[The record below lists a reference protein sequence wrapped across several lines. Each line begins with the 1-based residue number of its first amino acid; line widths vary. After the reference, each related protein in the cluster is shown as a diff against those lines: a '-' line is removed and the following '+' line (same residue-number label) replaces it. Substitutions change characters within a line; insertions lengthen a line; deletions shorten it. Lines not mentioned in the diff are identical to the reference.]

1 MRVASEEELEAA
13 ARAPAGASVAYVF
26 TARRAAEVSEQL
38 EVTLSA
44 GDALTDQWLALL
56 RDAMEV
62 PAAMSEDQ
70 FKEELQAQGFVER
83 VSVPAEEDQR
93 LASVTKLCDASTA
106 DISTL
111 YAVDPI
117 PLGEGRF
124 SKVYSVVEEATGQVL
139 ALKELDIVAIVEDDE
154 GLEMLEAEVLALKRA
169 GNAWHT
175 VRLHKV
181 VRSPDAIY
189 LAMDRVPGR
198 TLVDVVDEHGAL
210 KSSYVRHLMQQLLT
224 ALTALAEVG
233 VVHRDV
239 KPENIMVSEEETERP
254 HLTLID
260 FGYAALLGEAADG
273 GGGPME
279 LTGVAGSPEYA
290 APEVLSWIEAEAD
303 ATGEVEGEPYDAGCD
318 VWSVGVTAH
327 VLLCIELPFDLPK
340 EATEEA
346 LVAAARNVDLSFR
359 RLKGEARVRRGKMM
373 ARLEGEAT
381 MAPAREFVRACM
393 TVARKERPTAQQLLG
408 HSWILGPT
416 AAVSNGEID
425 RTATTP
431 TPTSTIPTP
440 AHTIPTA
447 AAAPTAPAPA
457 HAPALTPAE
466 DEAAEALA
474 KLEALSLSA
483 PPQSIPRLE
492 GMELT
497 SQSMRPSSELT
508 SQSMRPSSEL
518 TSQSITEQR
527 PSSELSADATPL
539 LASDR
544 AACRA
549 ESPHPNM
556 ERGTYG
562 EALKQAIT
570 PVEEVA
576 LPNME
581 KEAPKLAITVAE
593 ITPAQEAALKQM
605 QSGAAGS
612 ISGSISTSPA
622 ISQQSPEAKR
632 IVTVEA
638 RVARPAIS
646 QHPPEAQ
653 RIVTVEIVARP
664 AISQQSTEAQRIV
677 TVERAV
683 ILPSR
688 DSPEIPRDSPEAR
701 VARARAR
708 TSTSSRSSL
717 LHVSAAAADEGAVAC
732 ASAVACTS
740 AVACASAAVQSQ
752 RDGSGD
758 EDLDPDYRPVD
769 SARSP
774 AEGGLPNAW
783 RPALS
788 EELARL
794 RVAHARVSAE
804 LEAAKVNATNEEQRR
819 QALEARASAAQAQA
833 AQLAASLG
841 DRLRQAEQ
849 RAAQLEARLG
859 VERGTQQQPDQGA
872 VSGAPEPPDQ
882 KEGAVSGAPEPPDQK
897 EGAVSGA
904 PEPSDQK
911 EGAVSGAPEPPD
923 QKEEVKAIFAEM
935 INEGAGPKPPAAP
948 KVEEVE
954 GVNGLPPQY
963 AAALE
968 VAEAEAEAE
977 ASKVAA
983 AAAEA
988 KAEVEAEAFK
998 AQGEA
1003 LAMDAATDAAREE
1016 QGQGERAGGSDSAS
1030 EAAGCAVTLLAD
1042 GAPLELPPLELP
1054 GMQVLTTAPCPPLE
1068 LPPEEESESGELT
1081 VLSWTKGLGVHRA
1094 VAAALQAPLLAPQLA
1109 SPEIAPEIAPGA
1121 PLERN
1126 NPEIAPEIAPGASL
1140 ERIKNLTREQVTQLL
1155 STRSFVGALVELV
1168 WNDLSKLPGLAEAS
1182 SSTSKVLESK
1192 FAGAVELS
1200 YSGLDTFFGGLEGIV
1215 GSPNPNVLQ
1224 VR

>member
-26 TARRAAEVSEQL
+26 TAHRAAEVSEQL

-124 SKVYSVVEEATGQVL
+124 SKVYLVVEEATGQVL
-139 ALKELDIVAIVEDDE
+139 ALKELDMVAIVEDDE

-260 FGYAALLGEAADG
+260 FGYAALLGEAADC

-303 ATGEVEGEPYDAGCD
+303 ETGEVEGEPYDAGCD

-346 LVAAARNVDLSFR
+346 LVAAARNVDFSFR
-359 RLKGEARVRRGKMM
+359 RLKGEARVRRGKVT

-408 HSWILGPT
+408 HSWILGSNLGTNLGPT
-416 AAVSNGEID
+416 SLPGFSNGEID

-492 GMELT
+492 GI
-497 SQSMRPSSELT
+497 ELT

-819 QALEARASAAQAQA
+819 QALEALASAAQAQA

-859 VERGTQQQPDQGA
+859 VERGAQQQ
-872 VSGAPEPPDQ
+872 
-882 KEGAVSGAPEPPDQK
+882 
-897 EGAVSGA
+897 
-904 PEPSDQK
+904 SDQEAK
-911 EGAVSGAPEPPD
+911 AMFNKGAD
-923 QKEEVKAIFAEM
+923 LT
-935 INEGAGPKPPAAP
+935 PAAP
-948 KVEEVE
+948 KVEVAK
-954 GVNGLPPQY
+954 VNGLLPLY

-968 VAEAEAEAE
+968 VAKAEAE

-983 AAAEA
+983 AAAVEA
-988 KAEVEAEAFK
+988 KAEVEAEAFE

-1003 LAMDAATDAAREE
+1003 LATDAATRAAGEDQGHSHLGHSHVEDHSHLDSRED
-1016 QGQGERAGGSDSAS
+1016 QGQGERAGGNDSAI
-1030 EAAGCAVTLLAD
+1030 EAAGSDVTLLA
-1042 GAPLELPPLELP
+1042 EE
-1054 GMQVLTTAPCPPLE
+1054 VPLE
-1068 LPPEEESESGELT
+1068 LPPEEESDSGELT

-1094 VAAALQAPLLAPQLA
+1094 VAAALQAPLLTPPLV
-1109 SPEIAPEIAPGA
+1109 SPEIAPEITPGA
-1121 PLERN
+1121 
-1126 NPEIAPEIAPGASL
+1126 AL
-1140 ERIKNLTREQVTQLL
+1140 ERIKSLTREQVTQLL
-1155 STRSFVGALVELV
+1155 STRSFVAALVKLI
-1168 WNDLSKLPGLAEAS
+1168 WKDLSKLPSLAEAS
-1182 SSTSKVLESK
+1182 SSKVLESK

-1215 GSPNPNVLQ
+1215 GSPYPNVLL

>member
-1 MRVASEEELEAA
+1 
-13 ARAPAGASVAYVF
+13 
-26 TARRAAEVSEQL
+26 
-38 EVTLSA
+38 
-44 GDALTDQWLALL
+44 
-56 RDAMEV
+56 
-62 PAAMSEDQ
+62 
-70 FKEELQAQGFVER
+70 
-83 VSVPAEEDQR
+83 
-93 LASVTKLCDASTA
+93 
-106 DISTL
+106 
-111 YAVDPI
+111 
-117 PLGEGRF
+117 
-124 SKVYSVVEEATGQVL
+124 
-139 ALKELDIVAIVEDDE
+139 
-154 GLEMLEAEVLALKRA
+154 
-169 GNAWHT
+169 
-175 VRLHKV
+175 
-181 VRSPDAIY
+181 
-189 LAMDRVPGR
+189 
-198 TLVDVVDEHGAL
+198 
-210 KSSYVRHLMQQLLT
+210 
-224 ALTALAEVG
+224 
-233 VVHRDV
+233 
-239 KPENIMVSEEETERP
+239 
-254 HLTLID
+254 
-260 FGYAALLGEAADG
+260 
-273 GGGPME
+273 
-279 LTGVAGSPEYA
+279 
-290 APEVLSWIEAEAD
+290 
-303 ATGEVEGEPYDAGCD
+303 
-318 VWSVGVTAH
+318 
-327 VLLCIELPFDLPK
+327 
-340 EATEEA
+340 
-346 LVAAARNVDLSFR
+346 
-359 RLKGEARVRRGKMM
+359 
-373 ARLEGEAT
+373 
-381 MAPAREFVRACM
+381 
-393 TVARKERPTAQQLLG
+393 
-408 HSWILGPT
+408 
-416 AAVSNGEID
+416 
-425 RTATTP
+425 
-431 TPTSTIPTP
+431 
-440 AHTIPTA
+440 
-447 AAAPTAPAPA
+447 
-457 HAPALTPAE
+457 
-466 DEAAEALA
+466 
-474 KLEALSLSA
+474 
-483 PPQSIPRLE
+483 
-492 GMELT
+492 
-497 SQSMRPSSELT
+497 
-508 SQSMRPSSEL
+508 
-518 TSQSITEQR
+518 
-527 PSSELSADATPL
+527 
-539 LASDR
+539 
-544 AACRA
+544 
-549 ESPHPNM
+549 M
-556 ERGTYG
+556 ERGTYS

-570 PVEEVA
+570 PVEEAA

-612 ISGSISTSPA
+612 ISGSFSTSPA

-794 RVAHARVSAE
+794 RVAHAQVSAE

-833 AQLAASLG
+833 AQLAASLS

-859 VERGTQQQPDQGA
+859 VERGTQQQPDQSA
-872 VSGAPEPPDQ
+872 VSGAPEPP
-882 KEGAVSGAPEPPDQK
+882 
-897 EGAVSGA
+897 
-904 PEPSDQK
+904 DQK

-1016 QGQGERAGGSDSAS
+1016 QGQGERAGGSDSAN

-1054 GMQVLTTAPCPPLE
+1054 GKQVLTTAPFPPLE
-1068 LPPEEESESGELT
+1068 LPLEEESESGELT

-1094 VAAALQAPLLAPQLA
+1094 VAAALQAPLLAPELA

-1121 PLERN
+1121 PLER
-1126 NPEIAPEIAPGASL
+1126 
-1140 ERIKNLTREQVTQLL
+1140 IKNLTREQVTQRL

>member
-26 TARRAAEVSEQL
+26 TAHRAAEVSEQL

-124 SKVYSVVEEATGQVL
+124 SKVYLVVEEATGQVL
-139 ALKELDIVAIVEDDE
+139 ALKELDMVAIVEDDE

-260 FGYAALLGEAADG
+260 FGYAALLGEAADC

-303 ATGEVEGEPYDAGCD
+303 ETGEVEGEPYDAGCD

-408 HSWILGPT
+408 HPWILGPT

-492 GMELT
+492 GIELT

-819 QALEARASAAQAQA
+819 QALEALASAAQAQA

-904 PEPSDQK
+904 PEP
-911 EGAVSGAPEPPD
+911 PD
-923 QKEEVKAIFAEM
+923 QKEEIKAIFAEM
-935 INEGAGPKPPAAP
+935 INEGAAPKPPAAP
-948 KVEEVE
+948 KVEGVE

-968 VAEAEAEAE
+968 VAKAEAE
-977 ASKVAA
+977 ASEVAA

-998 AQGEA
+998 AQGKA
-1003 LAMDAATDAAREE
+1003 LATDAATDAAREE
-1016 QGQGERAGGSDSAS
+1016 QGQGERAGGSDSAN

-1054 GMQVLTTAPCPPLE
+1054 GMQVLTTAPFPPLE
-1068 LPPEEESESGELT
+1068 LPPEEESDSGELT

-1094 VAAALQAPLLAPQLA
+1094 VAAALQAPLLAPELA

-1121 PLERN
+1121 P
-1126 NPEIAPEIAPGASL
+1126 L